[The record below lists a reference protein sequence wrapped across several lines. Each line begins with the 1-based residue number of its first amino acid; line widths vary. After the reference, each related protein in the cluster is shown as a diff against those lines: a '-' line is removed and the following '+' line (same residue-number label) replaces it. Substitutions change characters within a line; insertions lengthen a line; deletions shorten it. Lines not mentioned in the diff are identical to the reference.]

1 MLRQYQGGRHRSIY
15 AMPNFSLEYYRVILR
30 LFLYHLEELEV
41 SCVLAVDSQGVPVD
55 LTY

>member
-1 MLRQYQGGRHRSIY
+1 MLRQYRDGRHRSIY
-15 AMPNFSLEYYRVILR
+15 ATPNISLEYYRVIPR

-41 SCVLAVDSQGVPVD
+41 SYVLAVDSQGVPVD